1 MVFLMDKVIDV
12 YNLLLCCN
20 LFNRINIIIWGD
32 FVYHRIRALRED
44 KDLNQ
49 EQLAKLLN
57 ISQTTYSYYE
67 SGKLDIPTQL

>member
-1 MVFLMDKVIDV
+1 M
-12 YNLLLCCN
+12 
-20 LFNRINIIIWGD
+20 RGD
-32 FVYHRIRALRED
+32 FVYHRIRDLRED

-57 ISQTTYSYYE
+57 ISQTTYSRYE